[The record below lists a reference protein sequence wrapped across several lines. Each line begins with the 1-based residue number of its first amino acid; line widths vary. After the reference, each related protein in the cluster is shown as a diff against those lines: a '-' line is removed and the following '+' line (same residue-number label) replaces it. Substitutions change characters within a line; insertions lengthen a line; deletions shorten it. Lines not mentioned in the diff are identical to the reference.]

1 MLIIIEIDAQ
11 QAINCS
17 DLGGGGGSKAGH
29 VLVNVMIQIP
39 VITYK
44 TAE

>member
-17 DLGGGGGSKAGH
+17 DLGGGGSKAGH